1 MLRVCDDHSL
11 KHPSSQEYLKVEEN
25 QKHLS
30 VFVPSHPK
38 ERNNA
43 LAPKVYA
50 FDAVF
55 TEKSLLVLIKYC
67 ISSVC
72 FACVCVIIIL

>member
-1 MLRVCDDHSL
+1 MLRVCNDDSL
-11 KHPSSQEYLKVEEN
+11 EHPSSQEYLRVEEN

-30 VFVPSHPK
+30 VFVPSHPN

-55 TEKSLLVLIKYC
+55 TEKSSLVYLIN
-67 ISSVC
+67 
-72 FACVCVIIIL
+72 FFGFIINKIIDYE